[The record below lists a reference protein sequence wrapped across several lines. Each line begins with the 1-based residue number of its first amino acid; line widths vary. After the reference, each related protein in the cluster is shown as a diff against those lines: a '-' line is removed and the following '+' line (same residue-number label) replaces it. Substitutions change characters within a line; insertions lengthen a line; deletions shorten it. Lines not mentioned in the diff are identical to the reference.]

1 MLHTASFYAPQHWV
15 GRLYRVSRRHP
26 RGRPAQWETLPL
38 LYPSLELLR
47 AYRAGELDFDAFGL
61 AYRQALDAARAAD
74 PALQEWLAGAPALED
89 FTLLCFEAAGLPCHR
104 RVLAQWLLARVPGLR
119 LGALR

>member
-15 GRLYRVSRRHP
+15 GRRYRVSRHHP
-26 RGRPAQWETLPL
+26 RGRRAQWETLPF
-38 LYPSLELLR
+38 LYPSAELLR
-47 AYRAGELDFDAFGL
+47 AYRDGAVDLDAFSL
-61 AYRQALDAARAAD
+61 AYRQALGAGLVSD
-74 PALQEWLAGAPALED
+74 PSFRHWLAAVPDLGD

-104 RVLAQWLLARVPGLR
+104 RVLAQWLLARSPGLR